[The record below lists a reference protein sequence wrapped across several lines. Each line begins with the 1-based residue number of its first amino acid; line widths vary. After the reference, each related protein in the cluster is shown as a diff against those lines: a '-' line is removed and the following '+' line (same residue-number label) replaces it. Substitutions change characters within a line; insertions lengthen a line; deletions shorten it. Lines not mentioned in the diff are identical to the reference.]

1 MQLFS
6 SRISL
11 VAASAF
17 AATLICAALGLLNL
31 VPSSIMLVIAFVLN
45 STAAIII
52 VRTVGAERQYLEAL
66 TNAVRRTVLSETG
79 VTIHQSLLEITHH
92 QAPNSYVRT
101 LSAAIT
107 DIADRINQDVANRHR
122 EVAETADL
130 LNDVMAREK
139 AHQRQLVDS
148 FTILSDS
155 MRLLSN
161 GSLEVDVDPEKG
173 GIAKQL
179 FIDYNT
185 SLETIRS
192 MVLRILESV
201 SGSVLMSEDINRSA
215 QSVLEVSKAQEE
227 LSESVAES
235 AGLVGEVVTKTTKS
249 TTQTAEIAK
258 QAMVM
263 AQEGAVKLAET
274 KRSNENIVTATQ
286 RSGEV
291 LNSLALNIEDIST
304 ITETI
309 NEIADQ
315 TNLLALNAAIEA
327 ARAGEQGRGFAVVA
341 DEVRKLAERTSQAT
355 KEISSK
361 IKTVR
366 KDSLDATGAMQ
377 ASLGAVQQGAQLN
390 SQVENTFAL
399 ILETIKNVVDNISEV
414 AVSTEKQY
422 ATVRA
427 IIDQINHLATQA
439 KDANAKISEISSYAE
454 SLMYMNENLKE
465 SVDFFKFE

>member
-101 LSAAIT
+101 LSAAIM

-377 ASLGAVQQGAQLN
+377 TSLGAVQQGAQLN
-390 SQVENTFAL
+390 SQVENTFSL

>member
-1 MQLFS
+1 
-6 SRISL
+6 
-11 VAASAF
+11 V
-17 AATLICAALGLLNL
+17 
-31 VPSSIMLVIAFVLN
+31 
-45 STAAIII
+45 STPQA
-52 VRTVGAERQYLEAL
+52 
-66 TNAVRRTVLSETG
+66 
-79 VTIHQSLLEITHH
+79 LLEITQH
-92 QAPNSYVRT
+92 QAPNIHTRA
-101 LSAAIT
+101 LSEAMT
-107 DIADRINQDVANRHR
+107 DIARRINQDVVRR
-122 EVAETADL
+122 REEVAETADL
-130 LNDVMAREK
+130 LNGLMARERTN
-139 AHQRQLVDS
+139 QRQLVDS
-148 FTILSDS
+148 FAILSDS

-179 FIDYNT
+179 FVDYNT
-185 SLETIRS
+185 SLETIRN

-235 AGLVGEVVTKTTKS
+235 AGLVGEVVTSTAQS

-263 AQEGAVKLAET
+263 AQEGAINLAET
-274 KRSNENIVTATQ
+274 KRSNENIVSATQ

-304 ITETI
+304 ITDTI

-341 DEVRKLAERTSQAT
+341 DEVRKLAERTTQAT
-355 KEISSK
+355 KEISGK

-366 KDSLDATGAMQ
+366 KDSLDATSAMQ

-390 SQVENTFAL
+390 SQVENTFTL
-399 ILETIKNVVDNISEV
+399 ILETIKNVVNNISEV
-414 AVSTEKQY
+414 AISTEKQY

-427 IIDQINHLATQA
+427 IIDQINHLAAQA